1 MDTFIKSGY
10 QFKILD
16 RHFERVNSV
25 DQEYCKKI
33 RGNHLPNEIYRKYLP
48 STKHYPTLNALLI
61 NIDIFYLSTKI
72 YERILKKD
80 HSWPI
85 EEIPNCTN

>member
-25 DQEYCKKI
+25 DQEYL

-48 STKHYPTLNALLI
+48 STKHPTLNALLI
-61 NIDIFYLSTKI
+61 NIEIFYLSTKI
-72 YERILKKD
+72 YERILKED
-80 HSWPI
+80 HSS
-85 EEIPNCTN
+85 PN